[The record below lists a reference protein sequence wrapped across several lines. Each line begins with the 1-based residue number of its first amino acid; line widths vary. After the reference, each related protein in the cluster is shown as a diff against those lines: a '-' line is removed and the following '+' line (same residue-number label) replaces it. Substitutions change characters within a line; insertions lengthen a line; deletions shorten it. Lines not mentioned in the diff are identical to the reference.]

1 MRDIPKCPECGSTA
15 QVRLIDKM
23 ELITNTNSYFF
34 QQKNYECGCG
44 CAFRLEMA
52 GKVKVEVLE

>member
-15 QVRLIDKM
+15 QVRLTGEM
-23 ELITNTNSYFF
+23 ELITNNNSYFF
-34 QQKNYECGCG
+34 QQEIYECGCG